1 MEFRCSPSMSLS
13 VFNSGGTLV
22 VADPASLGFLIF
34 TETPGKLVIMKD
46 GVCTEKTYRTSGA
59 GTTAIRS
66 RQMSDE
72 ECKAVRRMAS
82 EELEKNRVYWD
93 KWGKDFNKNMQDSF
107 PPGFPF
113 HNQQQNFGPG
123 FPFQNQQ
130 QNSGP
135 STFSG
140 NFFKDIGSNMQKTF
154 FSGFPFRF
162 KK

>member
-1 MEFRCSPSMSLS
+1 MEFRSPASMSLS

-22 VADPASLGFLIF
+22 VADPASLSFLIF

-46 GVCTEKTYRTSGA
+46 GVCTEKTYRTSGS
-59 GTTAIRS
+59 GTISSSS
-66 RQMSDE
+66 RQMSE
-72 ECKAVRRMAS
+72 GECNAVRRKAA

-113 HNQQQNFGPG
+113 
-123 FPFQNQQ
+123 QNQQ
-130 QNSGP
+130 HNSA
-135 STFSG
+135 SSMFSG
-140 NFFKDIGSNMQKTF
+140 NFFRDMGSSMPKTF
-154 FSGFPFRF
+154 FSGFPFRY